1 MTTSATCPNC
11 DVTAEGGKI
20 EKIFGYRTINGKSK
34 VQSWCK
40 ECRSGKETETK
51 EDPEIVRKVS
61 SEIRKLA
68 EALSDK
74 ESVIDLFVKGL
85 NFRYDEESLSTVD
98 WSKAAQK
105 IVEKYG
111 IKPTRIAEYV
121 GLDVIFFEI
130 SSDEESKWKKIAKE
144 ILNKHGGGFSIVI
157 SHKPKSHKWIFSGSQ
172 QTGLPAKHLPI
183 EIGNEGI
190 SSSFEDWLYKIR
202 SKENDSTKKMMARMN
217 SAFDEFALEI
227 QAALGDNVFA
237 AFKSLIE
244 GLIFEKSNKLKFDNE
259 TLKDSL
265 NPLFTLLY
273 RIMFV
278 LFAESRQVFDTDN
291 DTYYADY
298 SMKRIV
304 SEQIL
309 EWERNQGTTPFKDD
323 FIIWN
328 RLRKLFRLI
337 ERGSKDLKIDPNKLE
352 MNAYGGSLF
361 DSDLNDELEKWKFNN
376 KSLLD
381 TIKSLVRVEDKD
393 HNRSFVNYESL
404 EIRHI
409 GTIYEKLLEFHP
421 EKVGNKIEIFND
433 KGDKKSTGTH
443 YTPKFIVDNIV
454 KNALG
459 PIVDRI
465 IKENAT
471 KVDQI
476 DKILDLKILDPS
488 MGSAHFLVAAA
499 NYLGKRIYRIDKE
512 LDFVETKRKIVRRCL
527 YGVDINPLAVELAK
541 MSLWLDTLAK
551 DHALSFLATHLKN
564 GNAIK
569 GAKRE
574 EIFDPQTSLI
584 EDRSRSKFRDF
595 VRKYSAFETTD
606 DKLASAVK
614 SKIDLER
621 DSRKEGSEYDQM
633 KYLLDRQVSKYF
645 GEETKSFK
653 TRTKMNTKSLAISK
667 KKEGDW
673 RDLRAN
679 IGTKKFPDPKTD
691 PDWLQTRKTA
701 DEQKF
706 FHWELEFPQI
716 FFDADGGRLENSGF
730 DVVIGNPPYAK
741 VADLK
746 DVEYYGQKF
755 ELGSNEL
762 YGLFMKH
769 SFDLLKNGGIFSM
782 IISDTWRT
790 ITTCRPLREFLLK
803 FKFNRFIKL
812 SRYAFKTYGEN
823 LDVFTIICEIEK
835 TPPNGSSYT
844 YYDFFGDGRG
854 VYPLKEMEYFTH
866 IMNHTK
872 YTKEK
877 DDWEFDIKRVNRS
890 KIKQELIS
898 KCEWLPIFD
907 GSEKLFM
914 FLDKDTPKSEVEI

>member
-20 EKIFGYRTINGKSK
+20 EKIFGYRIIYGKSK

-51 EDPEIVRKVS
+51 EDPEILRKIS
-61 SEIRKLA
+61 SEIQKLA
-68 EALSDK
+68 KSLSDK

-85 NFRYDEESLSTVD
+85 NFRYDEEPLSTVG

-105 IVEKYG
+105 IVEEYG
-111 IKPTRIAEYV
+111 IKPTRIAEYH

-130 SSDEESKWKKIAKE
+130 SSDEESKWKKVAIE

-157 SHKPKSHKWIFSGSQ
+157 SHKPNSHKWIFSESQ
-172 QTGLPAKHLPI
+172 RTGLPAKHLPI

-190 SSSFEDWLYKIR
+190 SSSFVDWLCKIR
-202 SKENDSTKKMMARMN
+202 SKDNDSTQKMMARMN
-217 SAFDEFALEI
+217 SALDEFALEI

-237 AFKSLIE
+237 AFRSLIE

-259 TLKDSL
+259 TLKGSL

-291 DTYYADY
+291 ETYYADY

-309 EWERNQGTTPFKDD
+309 EWERNQGTTRFKDD

-328 RLRKLFRLI
+328 RLKKLFRLI
-337 ERGSKDLKIDPNKLE
+337 ERGSKDLKVDPNKLE

-361 DSDLNDELEKWKFNN
+361 DSDLNGELEQWKFNN

-421 EKVGNKIEIFND
+421 VKVGNKIEIWND
-433 KGDKKSTGTH
+433 KGEKQSTGTH

-471 KVDQI
+471 KDDQI

-527 YGVDINPLAVELAK
+527 YGVDVNPLAVELAK

-574 EIFDPQTSLI
+574 EIFDPQESLF

-673 RDLRAN
+673 RDLRAK
-679 IGTKKFPDPKTD
+679 IGTKEFPDPKTD
-691 PDWLQTRKTA
+691 PDWSQTRKTA

-716 FFDADGGRLENSGF
+716 FFNTDGDRLENSGF
-730 DVVIGNPPYAK
+730 DVVIGNPPYGK
-741 VADLK
+741 ITDSK
-746 DVEYYGQKF
+746 DVEYYRQKF
-755 ELGSNEL
+755 ELGSNDL

-769 SFDLLKNGGIFSM
+769 SFDLLKNDGVFSM
-782 IISDTWRT
+782 IVSDTWRT
-790 ITTCRPLREFLLK
+790 IRTYKPLREFLLK

-812 SRYAFKTYGEN
+812 SRYAFKSPGEN

-844 YYDFFGDGRG
+844 YYDFWG
-854 VYPLKEMEYFTH
+854 VYPLNEKEYFTH
-866 IMNHTK
+866 LLNHTK

-877 DDWEFDIKRVNRS
+877 DDWEFEITRTQRYKV
-890 KIKQELIS
+890 KQELIS
-898 KCEWLPIFD
+898 KCEWLPVFD

-914 FLDKDTPKSEVEI
+914 FLDKDAPKSEVEI